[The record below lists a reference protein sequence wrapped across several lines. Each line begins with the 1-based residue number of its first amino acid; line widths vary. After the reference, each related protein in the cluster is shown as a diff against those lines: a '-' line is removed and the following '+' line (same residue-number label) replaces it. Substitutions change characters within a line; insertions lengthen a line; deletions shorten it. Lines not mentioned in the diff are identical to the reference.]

1 MNYLNKLKKLNM
13 NKLMIVFTGLLLV
26 TAACGQ
32 KEEVKKDTT
41 PKVEARDLKGLKIA
55 FYYNDSLKTQ
65 FKYFKDEEAI
75 ITKKQKAFEAEI
87 QRRSNEYQSFIQ
99 RNNERLQSG
108 QLSEFD
114 AQQIQQKAQ
123 KMEASLMQYQ
133 QNEGAK
139 LEKESFD
146 KSTAIN
152 KKIEAFGKEFSE
164 KNGIDLLLM
173 HGPGGQINFVN
184 PSMDVTKEFV
194 NFLNEKQAEIEKDL
208 K

>member
-1 MNYLNKLKKLNM
+1 MIRLKHNSSILKT
-13 NKLMIVFTGLLLV
+13 KRRLLL
-26 TAACGQ
+26 
-32 KEEVKKDTT
+32 
-41 PKVEARDLKGLKIA
+41 R
-55 FYYNDSLKTQ
+55 
-65 FKYFKDEEAI
+65 
-75 ITKKQKAFEAEI
+75 KQKAFEAEI

-184 PSMDVTKEFV
+184 PSMDVTTEFV

>member
-1 MNYLNKLKKLNM
+1 M
-13 NKLMIVFTGLLLV
+13 NKLIVAFASMLLLTV
-26 TAACGQ
+26 ACGK

-65 FKYFKDEEAI
+65 FTYFKNEEAK

-108 QLSEFD
+108 QLSEYD
-114 AQQIQQKAQ
+114 AQIVQQKAQ

-133 QNEGAK
+133 QTEGAK

-164 KNGIDLLLM
+164 KHGIDLLLM

-184 PSMDVTKEFV
+184 PSMDVTMEFV
-194 NFLNEKQAEIEKDL
+194 NFLNEKQVEIEKDL

>member
-1 MNYLNKLKKLNM
+1 
-13 NKLMIVFTGLLLV
+13 
-26 TAACGQ
+26 
-32 KEEVKKDTT
+32 
-41 PKVEARDLKGLKIA
+41 
-55 FYYNDSLKTQ
+55 
-65 FKYFKDEEAI
+65 
-75 ITKKQKAFEAEI
+75 
-87 QRRSNEYQSFIQ
+87 
-99 RNNERLQSG
+99 
-108 QLSEFD
+108 
-114 AQQIQQKAQ
+114 
-123 KMEASLMQYQ
+123 MQYQ

-184 PSMDVTKEFV
+184 PSMDVTTEFV

>member
-1 MNYLNKLKKLNM
+1 M

-41 PKVEARDLKGLKIA
+41 VKVEPRDLKGLKIA

-65 FKYFKDEEAI
+65 FEYFKTQEAI
-75 ITKKQKAFEAEI
+75 ITKKQKAFEKEV
-87 QRRSNEYQSFIQ
+87 QRRSTEYQNYIV
-99 RNNERLQSG
+99 RNNEKLKNG
-108 QLSEFD
+108 ELSEYES
-114 AQQIQQKAQ
+114 QQIQQKVQ
-123 KMEASLMQYQ
+123 QMESSLMQYQ
-133 QNEGAK
+133 QTEGAK

-152 KKIEAFGKEFSE
+152 KKIEALGKEFSE

-184 PSMDVTKEFV
+184 PSMDVTEEFV